1 MGKGASTNMM
11 NTAGPQPIPRGG
23 MPRGGKGGAVSPNTS
38 GTFQGYMD
46 SFNASPISQI
56 ATPLKED
63 TFNEQF
69 GGSTPMNLP
78 QPPPAGGGLL
88 GGAASAANLFNQQR
102 QRNDFINSDNELN
115 RIRAEQMA
123 LERKAR
129 QEALNR
135 SYYNQPAEPTGP
147 QLQPATIAEPAP
159 PLQPPTALPAS
170 RNPYDRFGMGQ
181 MERLNAA
188 YRNRL
193 ERFNNP
199 MDNIPDRPGMETP
212 EQREKLFLSNLIDG
226 PVNPNQVM
234 NRFTGVRRAAFGEPL
249 RMRSAFQSPFSGSRS
264 MGRESFNPALF
275 NAPMTF
281 GPRVS
286 AGRGGKGG
294 LNAYPSIANI

>member
-1 MGKGASTNMM
+1 MM

-38 GTFQGYMD
+38 
-46 SFNASPISQI
+46 
-56 ATPLKED
+56 
-63 TFNEQF
+63 
-69 GGSTPMNLP
+69 
-78 QPPPAGGGLL
+78 
-88 GGAASAANLFNQQR
+88 SAANLFNQQR

-188 YRNRL
+188 YRDRL
-193 ERFNNP
+193 EKFNNP

-212 EQREKLFLSNLIDG
+212 EQRAERLLMPYTGGRLETFGL
-226 PVNPNQVM
+226 VNPNQVM